1 MLQQPVTH
9 RKTFGFL
16 AVLSLFGLLNACAT
30 EPAPQQTR
38 YTTTVTNTA
47 PANSVAAINLQWAE
61 QFLSQQKN
69 QVTTNSGLMYKIIKQ
84 GYGCLPTANS
94 HVKVHYQALLADGLK
109 VIDSSYSRGQPS
121 TFPLSKMIPAWR
133 EGIPLMPE
141 GSQWEFYVHPRLA
154 YGVKGSYPSI
164 PPNSAMVFTVELLKT
179 DMCAPSFIRG

>member
-1 MLQQPVTH
+1 MLQQPAFL
-9 RKTFGFL
+9 RKTTVFCAAF
-16 AVLSLFGLLNACAT
+16 SLFLLLNACAT
-30 EPAPQQTR
+30 KPAPPQTS
-38 YTTTVTNTA
+38 YTTHTRTA

-61 QFLSQQKN
+61 NFLSQQHN
-69 QVTTNSGLMYKIIKQ
+69 LVTTNSGLMYKIIKQ
-84 GYGCLPTANS
+84 GYGCLPTPNS
-94 HVKVHYQALLADGLK
+94 QVKVHYQAQLADGLK

-121 TFPLSKMIPAWR
+121 TFPLDRMIPAWR

-154 YGVKGSYPSI
+154 YGANGSYPSI